1 MQPLRLAKSVAK
13 KTLFREGSVR
23 TVLWGPCRGIRYR
36 IFAEYGWSYMYGG
49 WERNLVRIMRQ
60 RVRPGSTVYDLGA
73 NYGMH
78 TLLFA
83 RLVGLSGRVYAFEPH
98 PDVFAALQEQ
108 LALNGLR
115 TVVPICQAVS
125 ESTGL
130 AFFDQTDHRSHGHL
144 TAATSAAL
152 RVHTTT
158 LDDFV
163 YRHHA
168 KPPDF
173 IKIDIEGSA
182 GGALRGALR
191 LLREHR
197 PTLAIELHDPAEDT
211 AVGTLL
217 ASLDY
222 VAFRVTA
229 TGLQRV
235 EQMESGWPTP
245 TGMWGTVLALP
256 LESGPECN

>member
-1 MQPLRLAKSVAK
+1 MQPLSLAKSVAK
-13 KTLFREGSVR
+13 RTVFREGSIR
-23 TVLWGPCRGIRYR
+23 RVLWGPCRGMRYR
-36 IFAEYGWSYMYGG
+36 IFPEYGWSYMYGG
-49 WERNLVRIMRQ
+49 WERNLVGIMRQ
-60 RVRPGSTVYDLGA
+60 RVQPGSTVYDLGA

-98 PDVFAALQEQ
+98 PEVFAALQEQ
-108 LALNGLR
+108 LTLNGLQ

-130 AFFDQTDHRSHGHL
+130 GFFDQTDRRSNGHL
-144 TAATSAAL
+144 TVSTSSAL
-152 RVHTTT
+152 RVQTTT
-158 LDDFV
+158 LDEFV
-163 YRHHA
+163 YRHQA

-182 GGALRGALR
+182 GAALRGALR

-197 PTLAIELHDPAEDT
+197 PTVVVELHDPFEDT

-217 ASLDY
+217 ASLEY
-222 VAFRVTA
+222 MAFRVTGN
-229 TGLQRV
+229 GLQRV
-235 EQMESGWPTP
+235 QEMQSGWPTL

-256 LESGPECN
+256 PGSGQQCK